1 MPWTAELSNEGSN
14 YSSWARFF
22 YLKRLYYAICYLFK
36 KLEFFSH
43 QLENSGN
50 ETVSYCL
57 LLRIARMEMDC
68 ILNKLAQLFQVLMLC
83 LHHWIVIRFWEIAHL
98 PLPLN
103 KSEGDEE
110 VREVEVT
117 VLVLSSQ
124 CWQIRL
130 FRTLWKKPHAAQ
142 KYPKRRDFFND
153 ACGIAQNLTYMYCLS
168 TYVPEKCLLMP
179 LFLLYAAK

>member
-1 MPWTAELSNEGSN
+1 MLSSLFNPKCVRNVMPWTAELSNEGSN
-14 YSSWARFF
+14 YSSCTRFF
-22 YLKRLYYAICYLFK
+22 YLKRLYHAICYLFK

-43 QLENSGN
+43 QLKNSGN
-50 ETVSYCL
+50 GTVSYCL

-83 LHHWIVIRFWEIAHL
+83 PHHWIVIRFWEIAHL

-110 VREVEVT
+110 VRKVEVT

-124 CWQIRL
+124 C
-130 FRTLWKKPHAAQ
+130 
-142 KYPKRRDFFND
+142 
-153 ACGIAQNLTYMYCLS
+153 
-168 TYVPEKCLLMP
+168 
-179 LFLLYAAK
+179 

>member
-1 MPWTAELSNEGSN
+1 
-14 YSSWARFF
+14 
-22 YLKRLYYAICYLFK
+22 
-36 KLEFFSH
+36 
-43 QLENSGN
+43 
-50 ETVSYCL
+50 
-57 LLRIARMEMDC
+57 MEMDC

-124 CWQIRL
+124 C
-130 FRTLWKKPHAAQ
+130 
-142 KYPKRRDFFND
+142 
-153 ACGIAQNLTYMYCLS
+153 
-168 TYVPEKCLLMP
+168 
-179 LFLLYAAK
+179 